1 MVMYITIWPYMPLM
15 IKSIHLIHTTH
26 KSNNKN
32 CIPKWITK
40 INQMIHLLVVTKNNM
55 NKNKKIAL
63 LSVVVIIIIGIFIS
77 NKNTSM
83 SNTATNEKIKVG
95 VLLPLTGPLAEYGQ
109 AYKNGITLASEK
121 SGNKNTEY
129 IFEDSD
135 YIAGKSIS
143 AFNKLTGIDKVDVLM
158 SWGGVPSDAVYPLLK
173 DKKLPFL
180 AGSSLS
186 RVTESSPYTIRVYV
200 APDYFTREMWKYFR
214 AHNYKNIAVVKV
226 EALYPNTI
234 IEGLIAGKNADETIT
249 VVDTYASP
257 AENDFKTSI
266 LKLKNSKVKYDALG
280 VMLFA
285 GQIGNFYN
293 QKSNLGLDIP
303 TFGTDFFESK
313 SDIDVAG
320 KNIDGAT
327 YANFL
332 VSDTF
337 EKEYVSKFGNDSQIS
352 QAGLGY
358 DMALKVNQLASKD
371 PDQIMK
377 QLRSADGWTGAIGS
391 HKFVETANDR
401 YFDSEVSMKVIQ
413 GGKIMK
419 AN

>member
-1 MVMYITIWPYMPLM
+1 M
-15 IKSIHLIHTTH
+15 I
-26 KSNNKN
+26 N
-32 CIPKWITK
+32 
-40 INQMIHLLVVTKNNM
+40 LLVVTKNKM
-55 NKNKKIAL
+55 NKNKNKLIATL
-63 LSVVVIIIIGIFIS
+63 AIVVLIVVGIFIS
-77 NKNTSM
+77 NKSSTTSST
-83 SNTATNEKIKVG
+83 SNNDTIKVG

-109 AYKNGITLASEK
+109 AYKNGIMLAKEK
-121 SGNKNTEY
+121 SGNKNIEY
-129 IFEDSD
+129 VFEDSD
-135 YIAGKSIS
+135 YVAGKSIS
-143 AFNKLTGIDKVDVLM
+143 AFNKLTGIDDVDVLM
-158 SWGGVPSDAVYPLLK
+158 SWGGVPTDAVYPLLK

-186 RVTESSPYTIRVYV
+186 RVTESSPYTIRIYDT
-200 APDYFTREMWKYFR
+200 PSYFTDAMWKYFR
-214 AHNYKNIAVVKV
+214 SKGYKNIAVVKV

-234 IEGLIAGKNADETIT
+234 IESLIASKNPDETIT

-257 AENDFKTSI
+257 TDNDFKTSI
-266 LKLKNSKVKYDALG
+266 LKLKNSKVKYDTLG

-313 SDIDVAG
+313 SDIETAG
-320 KNIDGAT
+320 KNINGAV

-332 VSDTF
+332 VSEQF

-358 DMALKVNQLASKD
+358 DMALAVNKLTSKD

-377 QLRSADGWTGAIGS
+377 ELKSNDGWSGVIGS
-391 HKFVETANDR
+391 HKYIETANDR
-401 YFDSEVSMKVIQ
+401 YFDEEVHMKVIQ
-413 GGKIMK
+413 DGKIMK
-419 AN
+419 AE